1 MSDLLS
7 TGASALLSFQR
18 AMTTTSHNVAN
29 ANTPGYSRQRVELNS
44 RGANFAGFGFIG
56 AGVEVTTIRRM
67 VNGFLTGRLDQSAAE
82 MGRLTALSGL
92 SSRVNRL
99 MTASSTSIS
108 GPLSGYFD
116 SVEGVSVDPRSSA
129 AREGMLQSAQ
139 NLAARFQ
146 TQQRQLNELETETNQ
161 QISAEVG
168 EINQLSTQ
176 IARLN
181 DEIVRLQAS
190 GQPPNDLLDQRDLA
204 IQTLSGKIGVTTT
217 DQGDG
222 ALNVFTTGGL
232 NLVLGKTTQT
242 ITVASD
248 PLRPERLQLSLSSPS
263 GPIRLGESAV
273 SGTLSGLFAVRR
285 EVIDPAAIQLGR
297 TAMGVVQSYNAQNRE
312 GVDLYGNL
320 GGDIFANIDPA
331 VRANSANTG
340 TSTLTASINDLGSL
354 TGRDI
359 LMSFDGVN
367 WSARSAAT
375 GEAMSITGSGTPANP
390 FIVEGVA
397 IELGGG
403 AAAAGDNFLLRPTAD
418 AARQVSVVMTDPN
431 RIAAALPVRI
441 EADLGNTGNGTLGPI
456 QITNA
461 ADPNL
466 QATVTIDFTA
476 AGQYTVNGGGPFAYT
491 SGQTI
496 AVNGWQFTL
505 SGEPAVGDEFV
516 ISAMPANSSDNGNA
530 RELAALD
537 GANLFNNG
545 TQSLMGSVSQMTS
558 SIGSTARQASV
569 ALGAQGALDKQLQ
582 LERESVSGVN
592 LDEEAANLLKF
603 QQAYQAAAQIIAI
616 ASENFQTLLAAAR
629 S

>member
-1 MSDLLS
+1 M
-7 TGASALLSFQR
+7 
-18 AMTTTSHNVAN
+18 
-29 ANTPGYSRQRVELNS
+29 
-44 RGANFAGFGFIG
+44 
-56 AGVEVTTIRRM
+56 EVTTIRRM

-441 EADLGNTGNGTLGPI
+441 EADLGNTGNGTLGRSRSPMRPTRI
-456 QITNA
+456 CRPRLPSISR
-461 ADPNL
+461 L
-466 QATVTIDFTA
+466 QD
-476 AGQYTVNGGGPFAYT
+476 
-491 SGQTI
+491 
-496 AVNGWQFTL
+496 
-505 SGEPAVGDEFV
+505 
-516 ISAMPANSSDNGNA
+516 
-530 RELAALD
+530 
-537 GANLFNNG
+537 
-545 TQSLMGSVSQMTS
+545 
-558 SIGSTARQASV
+558 STRSM
-569 ALGAQGALDKQLQ
+569 
-582 LERESVSGVN
+582 
-592 LDEEAANLLKF
+592 
-603 QQAYQAAAQIIAI
+603 
-616 ASENFQTLLAAAR
+616 AAAR
-629 S
+629 SPTRLGRRLRSMAGSSP

>member
-44 RGANFAGFGFIG
+44 RGANYAGYGFIG

-92 SSRVNRL
+92 SSRVNRM
-99 MTASSTSIS
+99 MTESSTSIS

-116 SVEGVSVDPRSSA
+116 SVEGISADPRSSA

-168 EINQLSTQ
+168 EINQLTTQ

-190 GQPPNDLLDQRDLA
+190 GQPPNDLMDQRDLA

-242 ITVASD
+242 ITAASD

-263 GPIRLGESAV
+263 GPISLGESAV

-340 TSTLTASINDLGSL
+340 TSTLSASINDLGSL

-359 LMSFDGVN
+359 LMSFDGAN

-375 GEAMSITGSGTPANP
+375 GEAMSMTGSGTPADP

-403 AAAAGDNFLLRPTAD
+403 AAAAGDNFLVRPTAD

-441 EADLGNTGNGTLGPI
+441 EADLGNVGNGTLGPI

-466 QATVTIDFTA
+466 QATVTIEFTA

-505 SGEPAVGDEFV
+505 SGDPAVGDEFV

-537 GANLFNNG
+537 GANVFNSG

-558 SIGSTARQASV
+558 SIGSTARQASM
-569 ALGAQGALDKQLQ
+569 ALDAQSALDEQLQ

-592 LDEEAANLLKF
+592 LDEEAANLLKY

-616 ASENFQTLLAAAR
+616 ASENFQALLAAAR

>member
-7 TGASALLSFQR
+7 TGASALLTFQR

-44 RGANFAGFGFIG
+44 RGANYAGYGFIG

-92 SSRVNRL
+92 SSRVNRM
-99 MTASSTSIS
+99 MTEASTSIS

-116 SVEGVSVDPRSSA
+116 SVEGVSADPRSSA

-139 NLAARFQ
+139 SLAARFQ

-168 EINQLSTQ
+168 EINQLATQ

-190 GQPPNDLLDQRDLA
+190 GQPPNDLMDQRDQA
-204 IQTLSGKIGVTTT
+204 IRSLSEKIGVTTT

-242 ITVASD
+242 ITAGSD

-263 GPIRLGESAV
+263 GPISLGESAV
-273 SGTLSGLFAVRR
+273 SGTLAGLFAVRR

-297 TAMGVVQSYNAQNRE
+297 TAVGVVESYNAQNRE

-320 GGDIFANIDPA
+320 GGDIFATIDPA
-331 VRANSANTG
+331 VRANSSNTG
-340 TSTLTASINDLGSL
+340 TASLTASINDLGSL
-354 TGRDI
+354 TGSDI
-359 LMSFDGVN
+359 LMSFDGAN

-375 GEAMSITGSGTPANP
+375 GEAMTLTGTGTPADP

-403 AAAAGDNFLLRPTAD
+403 AAAAGDNFLIRPTAD
-418 AARQVSVVMTDPN
+418 AARQMSVVMTDPN

-466 QATVTIDFTA
+466 QATVSIEFTA
-476 AGQYTVNGGGPFAYT
+476 PGQYTVNGGGPFAYT

-505 SGEPAVGDEFV
+505 SGDPAVGDEFV

-558 SIGSTARQASV
+558 SIGSTARQASM
-569 ALGAQGALDKQLQ
+569 ALDAQGALDEQLQ

-592 LDEEAANLLKF
+592 LDEEAANLLKY

-616 ASENFQTLLAAAR
+616 ASENFQALLAAAR